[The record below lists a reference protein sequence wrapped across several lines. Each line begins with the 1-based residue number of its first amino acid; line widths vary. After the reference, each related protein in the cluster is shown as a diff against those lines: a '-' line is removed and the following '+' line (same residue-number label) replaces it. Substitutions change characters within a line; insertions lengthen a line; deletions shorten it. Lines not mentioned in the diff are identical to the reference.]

1 MAESCHEMNLN
12 ESIDDG
18 GNMTMSVKWEKKEGN
33 VGTLSFEIDQE
44 QIKSGLDRAFQK
56 VRKTLNVPGFRKG
69 KVSRQIFNQRFGE
82 EALYQDAL
90 DILLPEVYAQAIE
103 EAGID
108 PVDTPQV
115 NIESM
120 EKGENWKLTAE
131 VTVKPEVKLGD
142 YKGLEV
148 EKRDAELTDE
158 EVAEELKTM
167 TERQADLVVKEEE
180 AAENGDTV
188 VIDFEGFHKDEPF
201 EGGQADNYSLE
212 LGSGQFIPG
221 FEEQLI
227 GAKANDELELNVTFP
242 EEYHAENLAGEPVL
256 FKVKVH
262 EVKTK
267 EVPELDDELAKDI
280 DSEVSTVDELKE
292 KVTKRLKEAKEDAA
306 VQGKQDEVIAKAV
319 ENAEVDIPHAM
330 IHHEAHHLLDHF
342 KQDLQSQ
349 GLTPEL
355 YYQFT
360 GQTEES
366 MHDQMEKDAEKRVKM
381 NLVLEAIAEAEN
393 IEPTEE
399 AVDEEVATLA
409 EKYGM
414 EKDAVRAA
422 LGDLSELKSDLK
434 IRKAID
440 VLVDSAVEK

>member
-1 MAESCHEMNLN
+1 
-12 ESIDDG
+12 
-18 GNMTMSVKWEKKEGN
+18 MSVKWEKQEGN
-33 VGTLSFEIDQE
+33 VGKLTFEIEQE
-44 QIKSGLDRAFQK
+44 KVKEGLDRAFVK

-69 KVSRQIFNQRFGE
+69 KVPRQIFNQRFGE

-90 DILLPEVYAQAIE
+90 DILLPEVYSAAID

-120 EKGENWKLTAE
+120 EKGETWVLTAE

-148 EKRDAELTDE
+148 EKRETELTTEELEAELKQ
-158 EVAEELKTM
+158 LQ
-167 TERQADLVVKEEE
+167 ERQAELVVKED
-180 AAENGDTV
+180 APAENGDTV
-188 VIDFEGFHKDEPF
+188 ILDFEGFKDGVAF
-201 EGGQADNYSLE
+201 EGGQAENHSLE

-221 FEEQLI
+221 FEEKLV
-227 GAKANDELELNVTFP
+227 GLKAGDEADIELTFP
-242 EEYHAENLAGEPVL
+242 EEYHAEDLAGQPVV
-256 FKVKVH
+256 FKVKLH
-262 EVKTK
+262 EIKTK
-267 EVPELDDELAKDI
+267 EVPALDDELAKDI
-280 DSEVSTVDELKE
+280 DEEVETLNELKE
-292 KVTKRLKEAKEDAA
+292 KISKRLQEAKEESVAQA
-306 VQGKQDEVIAKAV
+306 KQEEVIAKAV

-330 IHHEAHHLLDHF
+330 VHHEADHLMNHF
-342 KQDLQSQ
+342 AQDLQAQ

-360 GQTEES
+360 GQTEEA
-366 MHDQMEKDAEKRVKM
+366 MHAQMEKDAEKRVKM

-399 AVDEEVATLA
+399 AIDEEISTLA

-422 LGDLSELKSDLK
+422 LGDMSELKSDLK

-440 VLVDSAVEK
+440 VLLDSAVEK

>member
-1 MAESCHEMNLN
+1 
-12 ESIDDG
+12 
-18 GNMTMSVKWEKKEGN
+18 MSVKWEKQEGN
-33 VGTLSFEIDQE
+33 VGKLTFEIEQE
-44 QIKSGLDRAFQK
+44 KVKEGLDRAFVK

-69 KVSRQIFNQRFGE
+69 KVPRQIFNQRFGE
-82 EALYQDAL
+82 EALFQDAL
-90 DILLPEVYAQAIE
+90 DILLPEVYSAAID

-120 EKGENWKLTAE
+120 EKGETWVLTAE

-148 EKRDAELTDE
+148 EKRETELTTEELEAELKQ
-158 EVAEELKTM
+158 LQ
-167 TERQADLVVKEEE
+167 ERQAELVVKED
-180 AAENGDTV
+180 APAENGDTV
-188 VIDFEGFHKDEPF
+188 ILDFEGFKDGVAF
-201 EGGQADNYSLE
+201 EGGQAENHSLE

-221 FEEQLI
+221 FEEKLV
-227 GAKANDELELNVTFP
+227 GLKAGDEADIELTFP
-242 EEYHAENLAGEPVL
+242 EEYHAEDLAGQPVV
-256 FKVKVH
+256 FKVKLH
-262 EVKTK
+262 EIKTK
-267 EVPELDDELAKDI
+267 EVPALDDELAKDI
-280 DSEVSTVDELKE
+280 DEEVETLDELKE
-292 KVTKRLKEAKEDAA
+292 KISKRLQEAKEESVAQA
-306 VQGKQDEVIAKAV
+306 KQEEVIAKAV

-330 IHHEAHHLLDHF
+330 VHHEADHLMNHF
-342 KQDLQSQ
+342 AQDLQAQ

-360 GQTEES
+360 GQTEEA
-366 MHDQMEKDAEKRVKM
+366 MHAQMEKDAEKRVKM

-399 AVDEEVATLA
+399 AIDEEISTLA

-422 LGDLSELKSDLK
+422 LGDMSELKSDLK

-440 VLVDSAVEK
+440 VLIDSAVEK

>member
-1 MAESCHEMNLN
+1 
-12 ESIDDG
+12 
-18 GNMTMSVKWEKKEGN
+18 MSVKWEKQEGN
-33 VGTLSFEIDQE
+33 VGKLTFEIEQE
-44 QIKSGLDRAFQK
+44 KVKEGLDRAFVK

-69 KVSRQIFNQRFGE
+69 KVPRQIFNQRFGE

-90 DILLPEVYAQAIE
+90 DILLPEVYSQAID

-120 EKGENWKLTAE
+120 EKGETWVLTAD

-148 EKRDAELTDE
+148 EKRETELTTEELEAELKQ
-158 EVAEELKTM
+158 LQ
-167 TERQADLVVKEEE
+167 ERQAELVVKED
-180 AAENGDTV
+180 APAENGDTV
-188 VIDFEGFHKDEPF
+188 ILDFEGFKDGVAF
-201 EGGQADNYSLE
+201 EGGQAENHSLE

-221 FEEQLI
+221 FEEKLV
-227 GAKANDELELNVTFP
+227 GLKAGDEADIELTFP
-242 EEYHAENLAGEPVL
+242 EEYHAEDLAGQPIV
-256 FKVKVH
+256 FKVKLH
-262 EVKTK
+262 EIKTK
-267 EVPELDDELAKDI
+267 EVPALDDELAKDI
-280 DSEVSTVDELKE
+280 DEEVETLDELKE
-292 KVTKRLKEAKEDAA
+292 KISKRLQEAKEDSVAQA
-306 VQGKQDEVIAKAV
+306 KQEEVIAKAV

-330 IHHEAHHLLDHF
+330 VHHEADHLMNHF
-342 KQDLQSQ
+342 AQDLQAQ

-360 GQTEES
+360 GQTEEA
-366 MHDQMEKDAEKRVKM
+366 MHAQMEKDAEKRVKM

-399 AVDEEVATLA
+399 AIDEEISTLA

-422 LGDLSELKSDLK
+422 LGDMSELKSDLK

-440 VLVDSAVEK
+440 VLLDSAVEK

>member
-1 MAESCHEMNLN
+1 
-12 ESIDDG
+12 
-18 GNMTMSVKWEKKEGN
+18 MSVKWEKQEGN
-33 VGTLSFEIDQE
+33 VGKLTFEIEQE
-44 QIKSGLDRAFQK
+44 KVKEGLDRAFVK

-69 KVSRQIFNQRFGE
+69 KVPRQIFNQRFGE
-82 EALYQDAL
+82 EALFQDAL
-90 DILLPEVYAQAIE
+90 DILLPEVYSAAID

-120 EKGENWKLTAE
+120 EKGETWVLTAE

-148 EKRDAELTDE
+148 EKRETELTT
-158 EVAEELKTM
+158 EELEPELKQLQ
-167 TERQADLVVKEEE
+167 ERQAELVVKED
-180 AAENGDTV
+180 APAENGDTV
-188 VIDFEGFHKDEPF
+188 ILDFEGFKDGVAF
-201 EGGQADNYSLE
+201 EGGQAENHSLE

-221 FEEQLI
+221 FEEKLV
-227 GAKANDELELNVTFP
+227 GLKAGDEADIELTFP
-242 EEYHAENLAGEPVL
+242 EEYHAEDLAGQPVV
-256 FKVKVH
+256 FKVKLH
-262 EVKTK
+262 EIKTK
-267 EVPELDDELAKDI
+267 EVPALDDELAKDI
-280 DSEVSTVDELKE
+280 DEEVETLDELKE
-292 KVTKRLKEAKEDAA
+292 KISKRLQEAKEESVAQA
-306 VQGKQDEVIAKAV
+306 KQEEVIAKAV

-330 IHHEAHHLLDHF
+330 VHHEADHLMNHF
-342 KQDLQSQ
+342 AQDLQAQ

-360 GQTEES
+360 GQTEEA
-366 MHDQMEKDAEKRVKM
+366 MHAQMEKDAEKRVKM

-399 AVDEEVATLA
+399 AIDEEISTLA

-422 LGDLSELKSDLK
+422 LGDMSELKSDLK

-440 VLVDSAVEK
+440 VLLDSAVEK

>member
-1 MAESCHEMNLN
+1 
-12 ESIDDG
+12 
-18 GNMTMSVKWEKKEGN
+18 MSVKWEKQEGN
-33 VGTLSFEIDQE
+33 VGKLTFEIEQE
-44 QIKSGLDRAFQK
+44 KVKEGLDRAFVK

-69 KVSRQIFNQRFGE
+69 KVPRQIFNQRFGE

-90 DILLPEVYAQAIE
+90 DILLPEVYSQAID

-120 EKGENWKLTAE
+120 EKGETWVLTAE

-148 EKRDAELTDE
+148 EKRETELTTEELEAELKQ
-158 EVAEELKTM
+158 LQ
-167 TERQADLVVKEEE
+167 ERQAELVVKED
-180 AAENGDTV
+180 APAENGDTV
-188 VIDFEGFHKDEPF
+188 ILDFEGFKDGVAF
-201 EGGQADNYSLE
+201 EGGQAENHSLE

-221 FEEQLI
+221 FEEKLV
-227 GAKANDELELNVTFP
+227 GLKAGDEADIELTFP
-242 EEYHAENLAGEPVL
+242 EEYHAEDLAGQPVV
-256 FKVKVH
+256 FKVKLH
-262 EVKTK
+262 EIKTK
-267 EVPELDDELAKDI
+267 EVPAFDDELAKDI
-280 DSEVSTVDELKE
+280 DEEVETLDELKE
-292 KVTKRLKEAKEDAA
+292 KISKRLQEAKEDSVAQA
-306 VQGKQDEVIAKAV
+306 KQEEVIAKAV

-330 IHHEAHHLLDHF
+330 VHHEADHLMNHF
-342 KQDLQSQ
+342 AQDLQAQ

-360 GQTEES
+360 GQTEEA
-366 MHDQMEKDAEKRVKM
+366 MHAQMEKDAEKRVKM

-399 AVDEEVATLA
+399 AIDEEISTLA

-422 LGDLSELKSDLK
+422 LGDMSELKSDLK

-440 VLVDSAVEK
+440 VLLDSAVEK

>member
-1 MAESCHEMNLN
+1 
-12 ESIDDG
+12 
-18 GNMTMSVKWEKKEGN
+18 MSVKWEKQEGN
-33 VGTLSFEIDQE
+33 VGKLTFEIEQE
-44 QIKSGLDRAFQK
+44 KVKEGLDRAFVK

-69 KVSRQIFNQRFGE
+69 KVPRQIFNQRFGE
-82 EALYQDAL
+82 EALFQDAL
-90 DILLPEVYAQAIE
+90 DILLPEVYSAAID

-120 EKGENWKLTAE
+120 EKGEIWVLTAE

-148 EKRDAELTDE
+148 EKRETELTTEELEAELKQ
-158 EVAEELKTM
+158 LQ
-167 TERQADLVVKEEE
+167 ERQAELVVKED
-180 AAENGDTV
+180 APAENGDTV
-188 VIDFEGFHKDEPF
+188 ILDFEGFKDGVAF
-201 EGGQADNYSLE
+201 EGGQAENHSLE

-221 FEEQLI
+221 FEEKLV
-227 GAKANDELELNVTFP
+227 GLKAGDEADIELTFP
-242 EEYHAENLAGEPVL
+242 EEYHAEDLAGQPVV
-256 FKVKVH
+256 FKVKLH
-262 EVKTK
+262 EIKTK
-267 EVPELDDELAKDI
+267 EVPALDDELAKDI
-280 DSEVSTVDELKE
+280 DEEVETLDELKE
-292 KVTKRLKEAKEDAA
+292 KISKRLQEAKEESVAQA
-306 VQGKQDEVIAKAV
+306 KQEEVIAKAV

-330 IHHEAHHLLDHF
+330 VHHEADHLMNHF
-342 KQDLQSQ
+342 AQDLQAQ

-360 GQTEES
+360 GQTEEA
-366 MHDQMEKDAEKRVKM
+366 MHAQMEKDAEKRVKM

-399 AVDEEVATLA
+399 AIDEEISTLA

-422 LGDLSELKSDLK
+422 LGDMSELKSDLK

-440 VLVDSAVEK
+440 VLLDSAVEK

>member
-1 MAESCHEMNLN
+1 
-12 ESIDDG
+12 
-18 GNMTMSVKWEKKEGN
+18 MSVKWEKQECN
-33 VGTLSFEIDQE
+33 VGKLTFEIEQE
-44 QIKSGLDRAFQK
+44 KVKEGLDRAFVK

-69 KVSRQIFNQRFGE
+69 KVPRQIFNQRFGE

-90 DILLPEVYAQAIE
+90 DILLPEVYSAAID

-120 EKGENWKLTAE
+120 EKGETWVLTAE

-148 EKRDAELTDE
+148 EKRETELTTEELEAELKQ
-158 EVAEELKTM
+158 LQ
-167 TERQADLVVKEEE
+167 ERQAELVVKED
-180 AAENGDTV
+180 APAENGDTV
-188 VIDFEGFHKDEPF
+188 ILDFEGFKDGVAF
-201 EGGQADNYSLE
+201 EGGQAENHSLE

-221 FEEQLI
+221 FEEKLV
-227 GAKANDELELNVTFP
+227 GLKAGDEADIELTFP
-242 EEYHAENLAGEPVL
+242 EEYHAEDLAGQPVV
-256 FKVKVH
+256 FKVKLH
-262 EVKTK
+262 EIKTK
-267 EVPELDDELAKDI
+267 EVPALDDELAKDI
-280 DSEVSTVDELKE
+280 DEEVETLDELKE
-292 KVTKRLKEAKEDAA
+292 KISKRLQEAKEESVAQA
-306 VQGKQDEVIAKAV
+306 KQEEVIAKAV

-330 IHHEAHHLLDHF
+330 VHHEADHLMNHF
-342 KQDLQSQ
+342 AQDLQAQ

-360 GQTEES
+360 GQTEEA
-366 MHDQMEKDAEKRVKM
+366 MHAQMEKDAEKRVKM

-399 AVDEEVATLA
+399 AIDEEISTLA

-422 LGDLSELKSDLK
+422 LGDMSELKSDLK

-440 VLVDSAVEK
+440 VLLDSAVEK

>member
-1 MAESCHEMNLN
+1 
-12 ESIDDG
+12 
-18 GNMTMSVKWEKKEGN
+18 MSVKWEKQEGN
-33 VGTLSFEIDQE
+33 VGKLTFEIEQE
-44 QIKSGLDRAFQK
+44 KVKEGLDRAFAK

-69 KVSRQIFNQRFGE
+69 KVPRQIFNQRFGE

-90 DILLPEVYAQAIE
+90 DILLPEVYSAAID

-120 EKGENWKLTAE
+120 EKGETWVLTAE

-148 EKRDAELTDE
+148 EKRETELTTEELEAELKQ
-158 EVAEELKTM
+158 LQ
-167 TERQADLVVKEEE
+167 ERQAELVVKED
-180 AAENGDTV
+180 APAENGDTV
-188 VIDFEGFHKDEPF
+188 ILDFEGFKDGVAF
-201 EGGQADNYSLE
+201 EGGQAENHSLE

-221 FEEQLI
+221 FEEKLV
-227 GAKANDELELNVTFP
+227 GLKAGDEADIELTFP
-242 EEYHAENLAGEPVL
+242 EEYHAEDLAGQPVV
-256 FKVKVH
+256 FKVKLH
-262 EVKTK
+262 EIKTK
-267 EVPELDDELAKDI
+267 EVPALDDELAKDI
-280 DSEVSTVDELKE
+280 DEEVETLDELKE
-292 KVTKRLKEAKEDAA
+292 KISKRLQEAKEESVAQA
-306 VQGKQDEVIAKAV
+306 KQEEVIAKAV

-330 IHHEAHHLLDHF
+330 VHHEADHLMNHF
-342 KQDLQSQ
+342 AQDLQAQ

-360 GQTEES
+360 GQTEEA
-366 MHDQMEKDAEKRVKM
+366 MHAQMEKDAEKRVKM

-399 AVDEEVATLA
+399 AIDEEISTLA

-422 LGDLSELKSDLK
+422 LGDMSELKSDLK

-440 VLVDSAVEK
+440 VLLDSAVEK

>member
-1 MAESCHEMNLN
+1 
-12 ESIDDG
+12 
-18 GNMTMSVKWEKKEGN
+18 MSVKWEKQEGN
-33 VGTLSFEIDQE
+33 VGKLTFDIEQE
-44 QIKSGLDRAFQK
+44 KVKEGLDRAFVK

-69 KVSRQIFNQRFGE
+69 KVPRQIFNQRFGE

-90 DILLPEVYAQAIE
+90 DILLPEVYSQAID

-108 PVDTPQV
+108 PVDTSQV

-120 EKGENWKLTAE
+120 EKGETWVLTAE

-148 EKRDAELTDE
+148 EKRETELTTEELEAELKQ
-158 EVAEELKTM
+158 LQ
-167 TERQADLVVKEEE
+167 ERQAELVVKED
-180 AAENGDTV
+180 APAENGDTV
-188 VIDFEGFHKDEPF
+188 ILDFEGFKDGVAF
-201 EGGQADNYSLE
+201 EGGQAENHSLE

-221 FEEQLI
+221 FEEKLV
-227 GAKANDELELNVTFP
+227 GLKAGDEADIELTFP
-242 EEYHAENLAGEPVL
+242 EEYHAEDLAGQPVV
-256 FKVKVH
+256 FKVKLH
-262 EVKTK
+262 EIKTK
-267 EVPELDDELAKDI
+267 EVPALDDELAKDI
-280 DSEVSTVDELKE
+280 DEEVETLDELKE
-292 KVTKRLKEAKEDAA
+292 KISKRLQEAKEESVAQA
-306 VQGKQDEVIAKAV
+306 KQEEVIAKAV

-330 IHHEAHHLLDHF
+330 VHHEADHLMNHF
-342 KQDLQSQ
+342 AQDLQAQ

-360 GQTEES
+360 GQTEEA
-366 MHDQMEKDAEKRVKM
+366 MHAQMETDAEKRVKM

-399 AVDEEVATLA
+399 AIDEEISTLA

-422 LGDLSELKSDLK
+422 LGDMSELKSDLK

-440 VLVDSAVEK
+440 VLLDSAVEK

>member
-1 MAESCHEMNLN
+1 
-12 ESIDDG
+12 
-18 GNMTMSVKWEKKEGN
+18 
-33 VGTLSFEIDQE
+33 
-44 QIKSGLDRAFQK
+44 
-56 VRKTLNVPGFRKG
+56 FRKG
-69 KVSRQIFNQRFGE
+69 KVPRQIFNQRFGE
-82 EALYQDAL
+82 EALFQDAL
-90 DILLPEVYAQAIE
+90 DILLPEVYSAAID

-120 EKGENWKLTAE
+120 EKGETWVLTAE

-148 EKRDAELTDE
+148 EKRETELTTEELEAELKQ
-158 EVAEELKTM
+158 LQ
-167 TERQADLVVKEEE
+167 ERQAELVVKED
-180 AAENGDTV
+180 APAENGDTV
-188 VIDFEGFHKDEPF
+188 ILDFEGFKDGVAF
-201 EGGQADNYSLE
+201 EGGQAENHSLE

-221 FEEQLI
+221 FEEKLV
-227 GAKANDELELNVTFP
+227 GLKAGDEADIELTFP
-242 EEYHAENLAGEPVL
+242 EEYHAEDLAGQPVV
-256 FKVKVH
+256 FKVKLH
-262 EVKTK
+262 EIKTK
-267 EVPELDDELAKDI
+267 EVPALDDELAKDI
-280 DSEVSTVDELKE
+280 DEEVETLDELKE
-292 KVTKRLKEAKEDAA
+292 KISKRLQEAKEESVAQA
-306 VQGKQDEVIAKAV
+306 KQEEVIAKAV

-330 IHHEAHHLLDHF
+330 VHHEADHLMNHF
-342 KQDLQSQ
+342 AQDLQAQ

-360 GQTEES
+360 GQTEEA
-366 MHDQMEKDAEKRVKM
+366 MHAQMEKDAEKRVKM

-399 AVDEEVATLA
+399 AIDEEISTLA

-422 LGDLSELKSDLK
+422 LGDMSELKSDLK

-440 VLVDSAVEK
+440 VLLDSAVEK

>member
-1 MAESCHEMNLN
+1 
-12 ESIDDG
+12 
-18 GNMTMSVKWEKKEGN
+18 MSVKWEKQEGN
-33 VGTLSFEIDQE
+33 VGKLTFEIEQE
-44 QIKSGLDRAFQK
+44 KVKEGLDRAFVK

-69 KVSRQIFNQRFGE
+69 KVPRQIFNQRFGE

-90 DILLPEVYAQAIE
+90 DILLPEVYSQAID

-120 EKGENWKLTAE
+120 EKGETWVLTAD

-148 EKRDAELTDE
+148 EKRETELTTEELEAELKQ
-158 EVAEELKTM
+158 LQ
-167 TERQADLVVKEEE
+167 ERQAELVVKED
-180 AAENGDTV
+180 APAENGDTV
-188 VIDFEGFHKDEPF
+188 ILDFEGFKDGVAF
-201 EGGQADNYSLE
+201 EGGQAENHSLE

-221 FEEQLI
+221 FEEKLV
-227 GAKANDELELNVTFP
+227 GLKAGDEADIELTFP
-242 EEYHAENLAGEPVL
+242 EEYHAEDLAGQPVV
-256 FKVKVH
+256 FKVKLH
-262 EVKTK
+262 EIKTK
-267 EVPELDDELAKDI
+267 EVPALDDELAKDI
-280 DSEVSTVDELKE
+280 DEEVETLDELKE
-292 KVTKRLKEAKEDAA
+292 KISKRLQEAKEDSVAQA
-306 VQGKQDEVIAKAV
+306 KQEEVIAKAV

-330 IHHEAHHLLDHF
+330 VHHEADHLMNHF
-342 KQDLQSQ
+342 AQDLQAQ

-355 YYQFT
+355 HYQFT
-360 GQTEES
+360 GQTEEA
-366 MHDQMEKDAEKRVKM
+366 MHAQMEKDAEKRVKM

-399 AVDEEVATLA
+399 AIDEEISTLA

-422 LGDLSELKSDLK
+422 LGDMSELKSDLK

-440 VLVDSAVEK
+440 VLLDSAVEK

>member
-1 MAESCHEMNLN
+1 
-12 ESIDDG
+12 
-18 GNMTMSVKWEKKEGN
+18 MSVKWEKQEGN
-33 VGTLSFEIDQE
+33 VGKLTFEIEQE
-44 QIKSGLDRAFQK
+44 KVKEGLDRAFVK

-69 KVSRQIFNQRFGE
+69 KVPRQIFNQRFGE

-90 DILLPEVYAQAIE
+90 DILLPEVYSAAID

-120 EKGENWKLTAE
+120 EKGETWVLTAE

-148 EKRDAELTDE
+148 EKRETELTTEELEAELKQ
-158 EVAEELKTM
+158 LQ
-167 TERQADLVVKEEE
+167 ERQAELVVKED
-180 AAENGDTV
+180 APAENGDTV
-188 VIDFEGFHKDEPF
+188 ILDFEGFKDGVAF
-201 EGGQADNYSLE
+201 EGGQAENHSLE

-221 FEEQLI
+221 FEEKLV
-227 GAKANDELELNVTFP
+227 GLKAGDEADIELTFP
-242 EEYHAENLAGEPVL
+242 EEYHAEDLAGQPVV
-256 FKVKVH
+256 FKVKLH
-262 EVKTK
+262 EIKTK
-267 EVPELDDELAKDI
+267 EVPTLDDELAKDI
-280 DSEVSTVDELKE
+280 DEEVETLDELKE
-292 KVTKRLKEAKEDAA
+292 KISKRLQEAKEESVAQA
-306 VQGKQDEVIAKAV
+306 KQEEVIAKAV

-330 IHHEAHHLLDHF
+330 VHHEADHLMNHF
-342 KQDLQSQ
+342 AQDLQAQ

-360 GQTEES
+360 GQTEEA
-366 MHDQMEKDAEKRVKM
+366 MHAQMEKDAEKRVKM

-399 AVDEEVATLA
+399 AIDEEISTLA

-422 LGDLSELKSDLK
+422 LGDMSELKSDLK

-440 VLVDSAVEK
+440 VLLDSAVEK

>member
-1 MAESCHEMNLN
+1 
-12 ESIDDG
+12 
-18 GNMTMSVKWEKKEGN
+18 MSVKWEKQEGN
-33 VGTLSFEIDQE
+33 VGKLTFEIEQE
-44 QIKSGLDRAFQK
+44 KVKEGLDRAFVK

-69 KVSRQIFNQRFGE
+69 KVPRQIFNQRFGE
-82 EALYQDAL
+82 EALFQDAL
-90 DILLPEVYAQAIE
+90 DILLPEVYSAAID

-120 EKGENWKLTAE
+120 EKGETWVLTAE

-148 EKRDAELTDE
+148 EKRETELTTEELEAELKQLQE
-158 EVAEELKTM
+158 RRAE
-167 TERQADLVVKEEE
+167 LVVKED
-180 AAENGDTV
+180 APAENGDTV
-188 VIDFEGFHKDEPF
+188 ILDFEGFKDGVAF
-201 EGGQADNYSLE
+201 EGGQAENHSLE

-221 FEEQLI
+221 FEEKLV
-227 GAKANDELELNVTFP
+227 GLKAGDEADIELTFP
-242 EEYHAENLAGEPVL
+242 EEYHAEDLAGQPVV
-256 FKVKVH
+256 FKVKLH
-262 EVKTK
+262 EIKTK
-267 EVPELDDELAKDI
+267 EVPALDDELAKDI
-280 DSEVSTVDELKE
+280 DEEVETLDELKE
-292 KVTKRLKEAKEDAA
+292 KISKRLQEAKEESVAQA
-306 VQGKQDEVIAKAV
+306 KQEEVIAKAV

-330 IHHEAHHLLDHF
+330 VHHEADHLMNHF
-342 KQDLQSQ
+342 AQDLQAQ

-360 GQTEES
+360 GQTEEA
-366 MHDQMEKDAEKRVKM
+366 MHAQMEKDAEKRVKM

-399 AVDEEVATLA
+399 AIDEEISTLA

-422 LGDLSELKSDLK
+422 LGDMSELKSDLK

-440 VLVDSAVEK
+440 VLLDSAVEK

>member
-1 MAESCHEMNLN
+1 
-12 ESIDDG
+12 
-18 GNMTMSVKWEKKEGN
+18 MSVKWEKQEGN
-33 VGTLSFEIDQE
+33 VGKLTFEIEQE
-44 QIKSGLDRAFQK
+44 KVKEGLDRAFVK

-69 KVSRQIFNQRFGE
+69 KVPRQIFNQRFGE
-82 EALYQDAL
+82 EALFQDAL
-90 DILLPEVYAQAIE
+90 DILLPEVYSAAID

-120 EKGENWKLTAE
+120 EKGETWVLTAE

-148 EKRDAELTDE
+148 EKRETELTTEELEAELKQ
-158 EVAEELKTM
+158 LQ
-167 TERQADLVVKEEE
+167 ERQAELVVKED
-180 AAENGDTV
+180 APAENGDTV
-188 VIDFEGFHKDEPF
+188 ILDFEGFKDGIAF
-201 EGGQADNYSLE
+201 EGGQAENHSLE

-221 FEEQLI
+221 FEEKLV
-227 GAKANDELELNVTFP
+227 GLKAGDEADIELTFP
-242 EEYHAENLAGEPVL
+242 EEYHAEDLAGQPVV
-256 FKVKVH
+256 FKVKLH
-262 EVKTK
+262 EIKTK
-267 EVPELDDELAKDI
+267 EVPALDDELAKDI
-280 DSEVSTVDELKE
+280 DEEVETLDELKE
-292 KVTKRLKEAKEDAA
+292 KISKRLQEAKEESVAQA
-306 VQGKQDEVIAKAV
+306 KQEEVIAKAV

-330 IHHEAHHLLDHF
+330 VHHEADHLMNHF
-342 KQDLQSQ
+342 AQDLQAQ

-360 GQTEES
+360 GQTEEA
-366 MHDQMEKDAEKRVKM
+366 MHAQMEKDAEKRVKM

-399 AVDEEVATLA
+399 AIDEEISTLA

-422 LGDLSELKSDLK
+422 LGDMSELKSDLK

>member
-1 MAESCHEMNLN
+1 
-12 ESIDDG
+12 
-18 GNMTMSVKWEKKEGN
+18 MSVKWEKQEGN
-33 VGTLSFEIDQE
+33 VGKLTFEIEQE
-44 QIKSGLDRAFQK
+44 KVKEGLDRAFVK

-69 KVSRQIFNQRFGE
+69 KVPRQIFNQRFGE
-82 EALYQDAL
+82 EALFQDAL
-90 DILLPEVYAQAIE
+90 DILLPEVYSAAID

-120 EKGENWKLTAE
+120 EKGETWVLTAE

-148 EKRDAELTDE
+148 EKRETELTTEELEAELKQ
-158 EVAEELKTM
+158 LQ
-167 TERQADLVVKEEE
+167 ERQAELVVKED
-180 AAENGDTV
+180 APAENGDTV
-188 VIDFEGFHKDEPF
+188 ILDFEGFKDGVAF
-201 EGGQADNYSLE
+201 EGGQAENHSLE

-221 FEEQLI
+221 FEEKLV
-227 GAKANDELELNVTFP
+227 GLKAGDEADIELTFP
-242 EEYHAENLAGEPVL
+242 EEYHAEDLAGQPVV
-256 FKVKVH
+256 FKVKLH
-262 EVKTK
+262 EIKTK
-267 EVPELDDELAKDI
+267 EVPALDDELAKDI
-280 DSEVSTVDELKE
+280 DEEVETLDELKE
-292 KVTKRLKEAKEDAA
+292 KISKRLQEAKEESVAQA
-306 VQGKQDEVIAKAV
+306 KQEEVIAKAV

-330 IHHEAHHLLDHF
+330 VHHEAGHLMNHF
-342 KQDLQSQ
+342 AQDLQAQ

-360 GQTEES
+360 GQTEEA
-366 MHDQMEKDAEKRVKM
+366 MHAQMEKDAEKRVKM

-399 AVDEEVATLA
+399 AIDEEISTLA

-422 LGDLSELKSDLK
+422 LGDMSELKSDLK

-440 VLVDSAVEK
+440 VLLDSAVEK

>member
-1 MAESCHEMNLN
+1 
-12 ESIDDG
+12 
-18 GNMTMSVKWEKKEGN
+18 MSVKWEKQEGN
-33 VGTLSFEIDQE
+33 VGKLTFDIEQE
-44 QIKSGLDRAFQK
+44 KVKEGLDRAFVK

-69 KVSRQIFNQRFGE
+69 KVPRQIFNQRFGE

-90 DILLPEVYAQAIE
+90 DILLPEVYSQAID

-120 EKGENWKLTAE
+120 EKGETWVLTAE

-148 EKRDAELTDE
+148 EKRETELTTEELEAELKQ
-158 EVAEELKTM
+158 LQ
-167 TERQADLVVKEEE
+167 ERQAELVVKED
-180 AAENGDTV
+180 APAENGDTV
-188 VIDFEGFHKDEPF
+188 ILDFEGFKDGVAF
-201 EGGQADNYSLE
+201 EGGQAENHSLE

-221 FEEQLI
+221 FEEKLV
-227 GAKANDELELNVTFP
+227 GLKAGDEADIELTFP
-242 EEYHAENLAGEPVL
+242 EEYHAEDLAGQPVV
-256 FKVKVH
+256 FKVKLH
-262 EVKTK
+262 EIKTK
-267 EVPELDDELAKDI
+267 EVPALDDELAKDI
-280 DSEVSTVDELKE
+280 DEEVETLDELKE
-292 KVTKRLKEAKEDAA
+292 KISKRLQEAKEESVAQA
-306 VQGKQDEVIAKAV
+306 KQEEVIAKAV

-330 IHHEAHHLLDHF
+330 VHHEADHLMNHF
-342 KQDLQSQ
+342 AQDLQAQ

-360 GQTEES
+360 GQTEEA
-366 MHDQMEKDAEKRVKM
+366 MHAQMETDAEKRVKM
-381 NLVLEAIAEAEN
+381 NLVLEAIAESEN

-399 AVDEEVATLA
+399 AIDEEISTLA

-422 LGDLSELKSDLK
+422 LGDMSELKSDLK

-440 VLVDSAVEK
+440 VLLDSAVEK

>member
-1 MAESCHEMNLN
+1 
-12 ESIDDG
+12 
-18 GNMTMSVKWEKKEGN
+18 MSVKWEKQEGN
-33 VGTLSFEIDQE
+33 VGKLTFEIEQE
-44 QIKSGLDRAFQK
+44 KVKEGLDRAFVK

-69 KVSRQIFNQRFGE
+69 KVPRQIFNQRFGE

-90 DILLPEVYAQAIE
+90 DILLPEVYSAAID
-103 EAGID
+103 EAEID

-120 EKGENWKLTAE
+120 EKGETWVLTAE

-148 EKRDAELTDE
+148 EKRETELTTEELEAELKQ
-158 EVAEELKTM
+158 LQ
-167 TERQADLVVKEEE
+167 ERQAELVVKED
-180 AAENGDTV
+180 APAENGDTV
-188 VIDFEGFHKDEPF
+188 ILDFEGFKDGVAF
-201 EGGQADNYSLE
+201 EGGQAENHSLE

-221 FEEQLI
+221 FEEKLV
-227 GAKANDELELNVTFP
+227 GLKAGDEADIELTFP
-242 EEYHAENLAGEPVL
+242 EEYHAEDLAGQPVV
-256 FKVKVH
+256 FKVKLH
-262 EVKTK
+262 EIKTK
-267 EVPELDDELAKDI
+267 EVPALDDELAKDI
-280 DSEVSTVDELKE
+280 DEEVETLDELKE
-292 KVTKRLKEAKEDAA
+292 KISKRLQEAKEESVAQA
-306 VQGKQDEVIAKAV
+306 KQEEVIAKAV

-330 IHHEAHHLLDHF
+330 VHHEADHLMNHF
-342 KQDLQSQ
+342 AQDLQAQ

-360 GQTEES
+360 GQTEEA
-366 MHDQMEKDAEKRVKM
+366 MHAQMEKDAEKRVKM

-399 AVDEEVATLA
+399 AIDEEISTLA

-422 LGDLSELKSDLK
+422 LGDMSELKSDLK

-440 VLVDSAVEK
+440 VLLDSAVEK

>member
-1 MAESCHEMNLN
+1 
-12 ESIDDG
+12 
-18 GNMTMSVKWEKKEGN
+18 MSVKWEKQEGN
-33 VGTLSFEIDQE
+33 VGKLTFEIEQE
-44 QIKSGLDRAFQK
+44 KVKEGLDRAFVK

-69 KVSRQIFNQRFGE
+69 KVPRQIFNQRFGE
-82 EALYQDAL
+82 EALFQDAL
-90 DILLPEVYAQAIE
+90 DILLPEVYSAAID

-120 EKGENWKLTAE
+120 EKGETWVLTAE

-148 EKRDAELTDE
+148 EKRETELTTEELEAELKQ
-158 EVAEELKTM
+158 LQ
-167 TERQADLVVKEEE
+167 ERQAELVVKED
-180 AAENGDTV
+180 APAENGDTV
-188 VIDFEGFHKDEPF
+188 ILDFEGFKDGVAF
-201 EGGQADNYSLE
+201 EGGQAENHSLE

-221 FEEQLI
+221 FEEKLV
-227 GAKANDELELNVTFP
+227 GLKAGDEADIELTFP
-242 EEYHAENLAGEPVL
+242 EEYHAEDLAGQPVV
-256 FKVKVH
+256 FKVKLH
-262 EVKTK
+262 EIKTK
-267 EVPELDDELAKDI
+267 EVPALDDELAKDI
-280 DSEVSTVDELKE
+280 DEEVETLDELKE
-292 KVTKRLKEAKEDAA
+292 KISKRLQEAKEESVAQA
-306 VQGKQDEVIAKAV
+306 KQEEVIAKAV

-330 IHHEAHHLLDHF
+330 VHHEADHLMNHF
-342 KQDLQSQ
+342 AQDLQAQ

-360 GQTEES
+360 GQTEEA
-366 MHDQMEKDAEKRVKM
+366 MHSQMEKDAEKRVKM

-399 AVDEEVATLA
+399 AIDEEISTLA

-422 LGDLSELKSDLK
+422 LGDMSELKSDLK

-440 VLVDSAVEK
+440 VLLDSAVEK

>member
-1 MAESCHEMNLN
+1 
-12 ESIDDG
+12 
-18 GNMTMSVKWEKKEGN
+18 MSVKWEKQEGN
-33 VGTLSFEIDQE
+33 VGKLTFEIEQE
-44 QIKSGLDRAFQK
+44 KVKEGLDRAFVK

-69 KVSRQIFNQRFGE
+69 KVPRQIFNQRFGE
-82 EALYQDAL
+82 EALFQDAL
-90 DILLPEVYAQAIE
+90 DILLPEVYSAAID

-120 EKGENWKLTAE
+120 EKGETWVLTAE

-148 EKRDAELTDE
+148 EKRETELTTEELEAELKQ
-158 EVAEELKTM
+158 LQ
-167 TERQADLVVKEEE
+167 ERQAELVVKED
-180 AAENGDTV
+180 APAENGDTV
-188 VIDFEGFHKDEPF
+188 ILDFEGFKDGVAF
-201 EGGQADNYSLE
+201 EGGQAENHSLE

-221 FEEQLI
+221 FEEKLV
-227 GAKANDELELNVTFP
+227 GLKAGDEADIELTFP
-242 EEYHAENLAGEPVL
+242 EEYHAEDLAGQPVV
-256 FKVKVH
+256 FKVKLH
-262 EVKTK
+262 EIKTK
-267 EVPELDDELAKDI
+267 EVPALDDELAKDI
-280 DSEVSTVDELKE
+280 DEEVETLDELKE
-292 KVTKRLKEAKEDAA
+292 KISKRLQEAKEESVAQA
-306 VQGKQDEVIAKAV
+306 KQEEVIAKAV

-330 IHHEAHHLLDHF
+330 VHHEADHLMNHF
-342 KQDLQSQ
+342 AQDLQAQ

-360 GQTEES
+360 GQTEEA
-366 MHDQMEKDAEKRVKM
+366 MHAQMEKDAEKRVKM

-399 AVDEEVATLA
+399 AIDEEISTLA

-422 LGDLSELKSDLK
+422 LGDMSELKSDLK
-434 IRKAID
+434 
-440 VLVDSAVEK
+440 

>member
-1 MAESCHEMNLN
+1 
-12 ESIDDG
+12 
-18 GNMTMSVKWEKKEGN
+18 MSVKWEKQEGN
-33 VGTLSFEIDQE
+33 VGKLTFEIEQE
-44 QIKSGLDRAFQK
+44 KVKEGLDRAFVK

-69 KVSRQIFNQRFGE
+69 KVPRQIFNQRFGE

-90 DILLPEVYAQAIE
+90 DILLPEVYSQAID

-120 EKGENWKLTAE
+120 EKGETWVLTAD

-148 EKRDAELTDE
+148 EKRETELTTEELEAELKQ
-158 EVAEELKTM
+158 LQ
-167 TERQADLVVKEEE
+167 ERQAELVVKED
-180 AAENGDTV
+180 APAENGDTV
-188 VIDFEGFHKDEPF
+188 ILDFEGFKDGVAF
-201 EGGQADNYSLE
+201 EGGQAENHSLE

-221 FEEQLI
+221 FEEKLVGI
-227 GAKANDELELNVTFP
+227 KAGDEADIELTFP
-242 EEYHAENLAGEPVL
+242 EEYHAEDLAGQPVV
-256 FKVKVH
+256 FKVKLH
-262 EVKTK
+262 EIKTK
-267 EVPELDDELAKDI
+267 EVPALDDELAKDI
-280 DSEVSTVDELKE
+280 DEEVETLDELKE
-292 KVTKRLKEAKEDAA
+292 KISKRLQEAKEDSVAQA
-306 VQGKQDEVIAKAV
+306 KQEEVIAKAV

-330 IHHEAHHLLDHF
+330 VHHEADHLMNHF
-342 KQDLQSQ
+342 AQDLQAQ

-360 GQTEES
+360 GQTEEA
-366 MHDQMEKDAEKRVKM
+366 MHAQMEKDAEKRVKM

-399 AVDEEVATLA
+399 AIDEEISTLA

-422 LGDLSELKSDLK
+422 LGDMSELKSDLK

-440 VLVDSAVEK
+440 VLLDSAVEK

>member
-1 MAESCHEMNLN
+1 
-12 ESIDDG
+12 
-18 GNMTMSVKWEKKEGN
+18 MSVKWEKQEGN
-33 VGTLSFEIDQE
+33 VGKLTFEIEQE
-44 QIKSGLDRAFQK
+44 KVKEGLDRAFVK

-69 KVSRQIFNQRFGE
+69 KVPRQIFNQRFGE
-82 EALYQDAL
+82 EALFQDAL
-90 DILLPEVYAQAIE
+90 DILLPEVYSAAID

-120 EKGENWKLTAE
+120 EKGETWVLTAE

-148 EKRDAELTDE
+148 EKRETELTTEELEAELKQ
-158 EVAEELKTM
+158 LQ
-167 TERQADLVVKEEE
+167 ERQAELVVKED
-180 AAENGDTV
+180 APAENGDTV
-188 VIDFEGFHKDEPF
+188 IFDFEGFKDGVAF
-201 EGGQADNYSLE
+201 EGGQAENHSLE

-221 FEEQLI
+221 FEEKLV
-227 GAKANDELELNVTFP
+227 GLKAGDEADIELTFP
-242 EEYHAENLAGEPVL
+242 EEYHAEDLAGQPVV
-256 FKVKVH
+256 FKVKLH
-262 EVKTK
+262 EIKTK
-267 EVPELDDELAKDI
+267 EVPALDDELAKDI
-280 DSEVSTVDELKE
+280 DEEVETLDELKE
-292 KVTKRLKEAKEDAA
+292 KISKRLQEAKEESVAQA
-306 VQGKQDEVIAKAV
+306 KQEEVIAKAV

-330 IHHEAHHLLDHF
+330 VHHEADHLMNHF
-342 KQDLQSQ
+342 AQDLQAQ

-360 GQTEES
+360 GQTEEA
-366 MHDQMEKDAEKRVKM
+366 MHAQMEKDAEKRVKM

-399 AVDEEVATLA
+399 AIDEEISTLA

-422 LGDLSELKSDLK
+422 LGDMSELKSDLK

-440 VLVDSAVEK
+440 VLLDSAVEK

>member
-1 MAESCHEMNLN
+1 
-12 ESIDDG
+12 
-18 GNMTMSVKWEKKEGN
+18 MSVKWEKQEGN
-33 VGTLSFEIDQE
+33 VGKLTFEIEQE
-44 QIKSGLDRAFQK
+44 KVKEGLDRAFVK

-69 KVSRQIFNQRFGE
+69 KVPRQIFNQRFGE

-90 DILLPEVYAQAIE
+90 DILLPEVYSAAID

-120 EKGENWKLTAE
+120 EKGETWVLTAE

-148 EKRDAELTDE
+148 EKRETELTTEELEAELKQ
-158 EVAEELKTM
+158 LQ
-167 TERQADLVVKEEE
+167 ERQAELVVKED
-180 AAENGDTV
+180 APAENGDTV
-188 VIDFEGFHKDEPF
+188 ILDFEGFKDGVAF
-201 EGGQADNYSLE
+201 EGGQAENHSLE

-221 FEEQLI
+221 FEEKLV
-227 GAKANDELELNVTFP
+227 GLKAGDEADIELTFP
-242 EEYHAENLAGEPVL
+242 EEYHAEDLAGQPVV
-256 FKVKVH
+256 FKVKLH
-262 EVKTK
+262 EIKTK
-267 EVPELDDELAKDI
+267 EVPALDDELAKDI
-280 DSEVSTVDELKE
+280 DEEVETLDELKE
-292 KVTKRLKEAKEDAA
+292 KISKRLQEAKEESVAQA
-306 VQGKQDEVIAKAV
+306 KQEEVIAKAV

-330 IHHEAHHLLDHF
+330 VHHEADHLMNHF
-342 KQDLQSQ
+342 AQDLQAQ

-360 GQTEES
+360 GQTEEA
-366 MHDQMEKDAEKRVKM
+366 MHAQMEKDAEKRVKM

-399 AVDEEVATLA
+399 AIDEEISTLA

-422 LGDLSELKSDLK
+422 LGDMSELISDLK

-440 VLVDSAVEK
+440 VLLDSAVEK

>member
-1 MAESCHEMNLN
+1 
-12 ESIDDG
+12 
-18 GNMTMSVKWEKKEGN
+18 MSVKWEKQEGN
-33 VGTLSFEIDQE
+33 VGKLTFEIEQE
-44 QIKSGLDRAFQK
+44 KVKEGLDRAFVK

-69 KVSRQIFNQRFGE
+69 KVPRQIFNQRFGE
-82 EALYQDAL
+82 EALFQDAL
-90 DILLPEVYAQAIE
+90 DILLPEVYSAAID

-120 EKGENWKLTAE
+120 EKGETWVLTAE
-131 VTVKPEVKLGD
+131 VTVKPEVRLGD

-148 EKRDAELTDE
+148 EKRETELTTEELEAELKQ
-158 EVAEELKTM
+158 LQ
-167 TERQADLVVKEEE
+167 ERQAELVVKED
-180 AAENGDTV
+180 APAENGDTV
-188 VIDFEGFHKDEPF
+188 ILDFEGFKDGVAF
-201 EGGQADNYSLE
+201 EGGQAENHSLE

-221 FEEQLI
+221 FEEKLV
-227 GAKANDELELNVTFP
+227 GLKAGDEADIELTFP
-242 EEYHAENLAGEPVL
+242 EEYHAEDLAGQPVV
-256 FKVKVH
+256 FKVKLH
-262 EVKTK
+262 EIKTK
-267 EVPELDDELAKDI
+267 EVPALDDELAKDI
-280 DSEVSTVDELKE
+280 DEEVETLDELKE
-292 KVTKRLKEAKEDAA
+292 KISKRLQEAKEESVAQA
-306 VQGKQDEVIAKAV
+306 KQEEVIAKAV

-330 IHHEAHHLLDHF
+330 VHHEADHLMNHF
-342 KQDLQSQ
+342 AQDLQAQ

-360 GQTEES
+360 GQTEEA
-366 MHDQMEKDAEKRVKM
+366 MHAQMEKDAEKRVKM

-399 AVDEEVATLA
+399 AIDEEISTLA

-422 LGDLSELKSDLK
+422 LGDMSELKSDLK

-440 VLVDSAVEK
+440 VLLDSAVEK

>member
-1 MAESCHEMNLN
+1 
-12 ESIDDG
+12 
-18 GNMTMSVKWEKKEGN
+18 MSVKWEKQEGN
-33 VGTLSFEIDQE
+33 VGKLTFEIEQE
-44 QIKSGLDRAFQK
+44 KVKEGLDRAFVK

-69 KVSRQIFNQRFGE
+69 KVPRQIFNQRFGE
-82 EALYQDAL
+82 EALFQDAL
-90 DILLPEVYAQAIE
+90 DILLPEVYSAAID

-120 EKGENWKLTAE
+120 EKGETWVLTAE

-148 EKRDAELTDE
+148 EKRETELTTEELEAELKQ
-158 EVAEELKTM
+158 LQ
-167 TERQADLVVKEEE
+167 ERQAELVVKED
-180 AAENGDTV
+180 APAENGDTV
-188 VIDFEGFHKDEPF
+188 ILDFEGFKDGVAF
-201 EGGQADNYSLE
+201 EGGQAENHSLE

-221 FEEQLI
+221 FEEKLV
-227 GAKANDELELNVTFP
+227 GLKAGDEADIELTFP
-242 EEYHAENLAGEPVL
+242 EEYHAEDLAGQPVV
-256 FKVKVH
+256 FKVKLH
-262 EVKTK
+262 EIKTK
-267 EVPELDDELAKDI
+267 EVPALDDELAKDI
-280 DSEVSTVDELKE
+280 DEEVETLDELKE
-292 KVTKRLKEAKEDAA
+292 KISKRLQEAKEESVAQA
-306 VQGKQDEVIAKAV
+306 KQEEVIAKAV

-330 IHHEAHHLLDHF
+330 VHHEADHLMNHF
-342 KQDLQSQ
+342 AQDLQAQ

-360 GQTEES
+360 GQTEEA
-366 MHDQMEKDAEKRVKM
+366 MHAQMEKDAEKRVKM

-399 AVDEEVATLA
+399 AIDEEISTLA

-414 EKDAVRAA
+414 ETDAVRAA
-422 LGDLSELKSDLK
+422 LGDMSELKSDLK

-440 VLVDSAVEK
+440 VLLDSAVEK

>member
-1 MAESCHEMNLN
+1 
-12 ESIDDG
+12 
-18 GNMTMSVKWEKKEGN
+18 MSVKWEKQEGN
-33 VGTLSFEIDQE
+33 VGKLTFEIEQE
-44 QIKSGLDRAFQK
+44 KVKEGLDRAFVK

-69 KVSRQIFNQRFGE
+69 KVPRQIFNQRFGE

-90 DILLPEVYAQAIE
+90 DILLPEVYSQAID

-120 EKGENWKLTAE
+120 EKGETWVLTAD

-148 EKRDAELTDE
+148 EKRETELTTEELEAELKQ
-158 EVAEELKTM
+158 LQ
-167 TERQADLVVKEEE
+167 ERQAELVVKED
-180 AAENGDTV
+180 APAENGDTV
-188 VIDFEGFHKDEPF
+188 ILDFEGFKDGVAF
-201 EGGQADNYSLE
+201 EGGQAENHSLE

-221 FEEQLI
+221 FEEKLV
-227 GAKANDELELNVTFP
+227 GLKAGDEADIELTFP
-242 EEYHAENLAGEPVL
+242 EEYHAEDLAGQPVV
-256 FKVKVH
+256 FKVKLH
-262 EVKTK
+262 EIKTK
-267 EVPELDDELAKDI
+267 EVPALDDELAKDI
-280 DSEVSTVDELKE
+280 DEEVETLDELKE
-292 KVTKRLKEAKEDAA
+292 KISKRLQEAKEDSVAQA
-306 VQGKQDEVIAKAV
+306 KQEEVIAKAV

-330 IHHEAHHLLDHF
+330 VHHEADHLMNHF
-342 KQDLQSQ
+342 AQDLQAQ

-360 GQTEES
+360 GQTEEA
-366 MHDQMEKDAEKRVKM
+366 MHAQMEKDAEKRVKM

-399 AVDEEVATLA
+399 AIDEEISTLA

-422 LGDLSELKSDLK
+422 LGDMSELKSDLK

-440 VLVDSAVEK
+440 VLLDSAVEK

>member
-1 MAESCHEMNLN
+1 
-12 ESIDDG
+12 
-18 GNMTMSVKWEKKEGN
+18 MSVKWEKQEGN
-33 VGTLSFEIDQE
+33 VGKLTFEIEQE
-44 QIKSGLDRAFQK
+44 KVKEGLDRAFVK

-69 KVSRQIFNQRFGE
+69 KVPRQIFNQRFGE
-82 EALYQDAL
+82 EALFQDAL
-90 DILLPEVYAQAIE
+90 DILLPEVYSAAID

-120 EKGENWKLTAE
+120 EKGETWVLTAE

-148 EKRDAELTDE
+148 EKRETELTTEELEAELKQ
-158 EVAEELKTM
+158 LQ
-167 TERQADLVVKEEE
+167 ERQAELVVKED
-180 AAENGDTV
+180 APAENGDTV
-188 VIDFEGFHKDEPF
+188 ILDFEGFKDGVAF
-201 EGGQADNYSLE
+201 EGGQAENHSLE

-221 FEEQLI
+221 FEEKLV
-227 GAKANDELELNVTFP
+227 GLKAGDEADIELTFP
-242 EEYHAENLAGEPVL
+242 EEYHAEDLAGQPVV
-256 FKVKVH
+256 FKMKLH
-262 EVKTK
+262 EIKTK
-267 EVPELDDELAKDI
+267 EVPALDDELAKDI
-280 DSEVSTVDELKE
+280 DEEVETLDELKE
-292 KVTKRLKEAKEDAA
+292 KISKRLQEAKEESVAQA
-306 VQGKQDEVIAKAV
+306 KQEEVIAKAV

-330 IHHEAHHLLDHF
+330 VHHEADHLMNHF
-342 KQDLQSQ
+342 AQDLQAQ

-360 GQTEES
+360 GQTEEA
-366 MHDQMEKDAEKRVKM
+366 MHAQMEKDAEKRVKM

-399 AVDEEVATLA
+399 AIDEEISTLA

-422 LGDLSELKSDLK
+422 LGDMSELKSDLK

-440 VLVDSAVEK
+440 VLLDSAVEK

>member
-1 MAESCHEMNLN
+1 
-12 ESIDDG
+12 
-18 GNMTMSVKWEKKEGN
+18 MSVKWEKQEGN
-33 VGTLSFEIDQE
+33 VGKLTFEIEQE
-44 QIKSGLDRAFQK
+44 KVKEGLDRAFVK

-69 KVSRQIFNQRFGE
+69 KVPRQIFNQRFGE

-90 DILLPEVYAQAIE
+90 DILLPEVYSAAID

-120 EKGENWKLTAE
+120 EIGETWVLTAD

-148 EKRDAELTDE
+148 EKRDEELTTEELEAELKQ
-158 EVAEELKTM
+158 LQ
-167 TERQADLVVKEEE
+167 ERQAELVVKED
-180 AAENGDTV
+180 APAENGDTV
-188 VIDFEGFHKDEPF
+188 ILDFEGFKDGVAF
-201 EGGQADNYSLE
+201 EGGQAENHSLE

-221 FEEQLI
+221 FEEKLV
-227 GAKANDELELNVTFP
+227 GLKAGDEADIELTFP
-242 EEYHAENLAGEPVL
+242 EEYHAEDLAGQPVV
-256 FKVKVH
+256 FKVKLH
-262 EVKTK
+262 EIKTK
-267 EVPELDDELAKDI
+267 EVPALDDELAKDI
-280 DSEVSTVDELKE
+280 DEEVETLDELKE
-292 KVTKRLKEAKEDAA
+292 KISNRLQEAKKDSVAQA
-306 VQGKQDEVIAKAV
+306 KQEEVIAKAV

-330 IHHEAHHLLDHF
+330 VHHEADHLMNHF
-342 KQDLQSQ
+342 AQDLQAQ

-360 GQTEES
+360 GQTEEA
-366 MHDQMEKDAEKRVKM
+366 MHAQMEQDAEKRVKM

-399 AVDEEVATLA
+399 AIDEEISTLA

-422 LGDLSELKSDLK
+422 LGDMSELKSDLK

-440 VLVDSAVEK
+440 VLLDSAVEK

>member
-1 MAESCHEMNLN
+1 
-12 ESIDDG
+12 
-18 GNMTMSVKWEKKEGN
+18 MSVKWEKQEGN
-33 VGTLSFEIDQE
+33 VGKLTFEIEQE
-44 QIKSGLDRAFQK
+44 KVKEGLDRAFVK

-69 KVSRQIFNQRFGE
+69 KVPRQIFNQRFGE
-82 EALYQDAL
+82 EALFQDAL
-90 DILLPEVYAQAIE
+90 DILLPEVYSAAID

-120 EKGENWKLTAE
+120 EKGETWVLTAE

-148 EKRDAELTDE
+148 EKRETELTTEELEAELKQ
-158 EVAEELKTM
+158 LQ
-167 TERQADLVVKEEE
+167 ERQAELVVKED
-180 AAENGDTV
+180 APAENGDTV
-188 VIDFEGFHKDEPF
+188 ILDFEGFKDGVAF
-201 EGGQADNYSLE
+201 EGGQAENHSLE

-221 FEEQLI
+221 FEEKLV
-227 GAKANDELELNVTFP
+227 GLKAGDEADIELTFP
-242 EEYHAENLAGEPVL
+242 EEYHAEDLAGQPVV
-256 FKVKVH
+256 FKVKLH
-262 EVKTK
+262 EIKTK
-267 EVPELDDELAKDI
+267 EIPALDDELAKDI
-280 DSEVSTVDELKE
+280 DEEVETLDELKE
-292 KVTKRLKEAKEDAA
+292 KISKRLQEAKEESVAQA
-306 VQGKQDEVIAKAV
+306 KQEEVIAKAV

-330 IHHEAHHLLDHF
+330 VHHEADHLMNHF
-342 KQDLQSQ
+342 AQDLQAQ

-360 GQTEES
+360 GQTEEA
-366 MHDQMEKDAEKRVKM
+366 MHAQMEKDAEKRVKM

-399 AVDEEVATLA
+399 AIDEEISTLA

-422 LGDLSELKSDLK
+422 LGDMSELKSDLK

-440 VLVDSAVEK
+440 VLLDSAVEK

>member
-1 MAESCHEMNLN
+1 
-12 ESIDDG
+12 
-18 GNMTMSVKWEKKEGN
+18 MSVKWEKQEGN
-33 VGTLSFEIDQE
+33 VGKLTFEIEQE
-44 QIKSGLDRAFQK
+44 KVKEGLDRAFVK

-69 KVSRQIFNQRFGE
+69 KVPRQIFNQRFGE
-82 EALYQDAL
+82 EALFQDAL
-90 DILLPEVYAQAIE
+90 DILLPEVYSAAID

-120 EKGENWKLTAE
+120 EKGETWVLTAE

-148 EKRDAELTDE
+148 EKRETELTTEELEAELKQ
-158 EVAEELKTM
+158 LQ
-167 TERQADLVVKEEE
+167 ERQAELVVKED
-180 AAENGDTV
+180 APAENGDTV
-188 VIDFEGFHKDEPF
+188 ILDFEGFKDGVAF
-201 EGGQADNYSLE
+201 EGGQAENHSLE

-221 FEEQLI
+221 FEEKLV
-227 GAKANDELELNVTFP
+227 GLKAGDEADIELTFP
-242 EEYHAENLAGEPVL
+242 EEYHAEDLAGQPVV
-256 FKVKVH
+256 FKVKLH
-262 EVKTK
+262 EIKTK
-267 EVPELDDELAKDI
+267 EVPALDDELAKDI
-280 DSEVSTVDELKE
+280 DEEVETLAELKE
-292 KVTKRLKEAKEDAA
+292 KISKRLQEAKEESVAQA
-306 VQGKQDEVIAKAV
+306 KQEEVIAKAV

-330 IHHEAHHLLDHF
+330 VHHEADHLMNHF
-342 KQDLQSQ
+342 AQDLQAQ

-360 GQTEES
+360 GQTEEA
-366 MHDQMEKDAEKRVKM
+366 MHAQMEKDAEKRVKM

-399 AVDEEVATLA
+399 AIDEEISTLA

-422 LGDLSELKSDLK
+422 LGDMSELKSDLK

-440 VLVDSAVEK
+440 VLLDSAVEK

>member
-1 MAESCHEMNLN
+1 M
-12 ESIDDG
+12 
-18 GNMTMSVKWEKKEGN
+18 
-33 VGTLSFEIDQE
+33 
-44 QIKSGLDRAFQK
+44 DRAFVK

-69 KVSRQIFNQRFGE
+69 KVPRQIFNQRFGE

-90 DILLPEVYAQAIE
+90 DILLPEVYSAAID

-120 EKGENWKLTAE
+120 EKGETWVLTAD

-148 EKRDAELTDE
+148 EKRDEELTTEELEAELKQ
-158 EVAEELKTM
+158 LQ
-167 TERQADLVVKEEE
+167 ERQAELVVKED
-180 AAENGDTV
+180 APAENGDTV
-188 VIDFEGFHKDEPF
+188 ILDFEGFKDGVAF
-201 EGGQADNYSLE
+201 EGGQAENHSLE

-221 FEEQLI
+221 FEEKLV
-227 GAKANDELELNVTFP
+227 GLKAGDEADIELTFP
-242 EEYHAENLAGEPVL
+242 EEYHAEDLAGQPVV
-256 FKVKVH
+256 FKVKLH
-262 EVKTK
+262 EIKTK
-267 EVPELDDELAKDI
+267 EVPALDDELAKDI
-280 DSEVSTVDELKE
+280 DEEVETLDELKE
-292 KVTKRLKEAKEDAA
+292 KISNRLQEAKKDSVAQA
-306 VQGKQDEVIAKAV
+306 KQEEVIAKAV

-330 IHHEAHHLLDHF
+330 VHHEADHLMNHF
-342 KQDLQSQ
+342 AQDLQAQ

-360 GQTEES
+360 GQTEEA
-366 MHDQMEKDAEKRVKM
+366 MHAQMEQDAEKRVKM

-399 AVDEEVATLA
+399 AIDEEISTLA

-422 LGDLSELKSDLK
+422 LGDMSELKSDLK

-440 VLVDSAVEK
+440 VLLDSAVEK

>member
-1 MAESCHEMNLN
+1 
-12 ESIDDG
+12 
-18 GNMTMSVKWEKKEGN
+18 
-33 VGTLSFEIDQE
+33 
-44 QIKSGLDRAFQK
+44 LDRAFVK

-69 KVSRQIFNQRFGE
+69 KVPRQIFNQRFGE
-82 EALYQDAL
+82 EALFQDAL
-90 DILLPEVYAQAIE
+90 DILLPEVYSAAID

-120 EKGENWKLTAE
+120 EKGETWVLTAE

-148 EKRDAELTDE
+148 EKRETELTTEELEAELKQ
-158 EVAEELKTM
+158 LQ
-167 TERQADLVVKEEE
+167 ERQAELVVKED
-180 AAENGDTV
+180 APAENGDTV
-188 VIDFEGFHKDEPF
+188 ILDFEGFKDGVAF
-201 EGGQADNYSLE
+201 EGGQAENHSLE

-221 FEEQLI
+221 FEEKLV
-227 GAKANDELELNVTFP
+227 GLKAGDEADIELTFP
-242 EEYHAENLAGEPVL
+242 EEYHAEDLAGQPVV
-256 FKVKVH
+256 FKVKLH
-262 EVKTK
+262 EIKTK
-267 EVPELDDELAKDI
+267 EVPALDDELAKDI
-280 DSEVSTVDELKE
+280 DEEVETLDELKE
-292 KVTKRLKEAKEDAA
+292 KISKRLQEAKEESVAQA
-306 VQGKQDEVIAKAV
+306 KQEEVIAKAV

-330 IHHEAHHLLDHF
+330 VHHEADHLMNHF
-342 KQDLQSQ
+342 AQDLQAQ

-360 GQTEES
+360 GQTEEA
-366 MHDQMEKDAEKRVKM
+366 MHAQMEKDAEKRVKM

-399 AVDEEVATLA
+399 AIDEEISTLA

-422 LGDLSELKSDLK
+422 LGDMSELKSDLK

-440 VLVDSAVEK
+440 VLLDSAVEK

>member
-1 MAESCHEMNLN
+1 
-12 ESIDDG
+12 
-18 GNMTMSVKWEKKEGN
+18 MSVKWEKQEGN
-33 VGTLSFEIDQE
+33 VGKLTFEIEQE
-44 QIKSGLDRAFQK
+44 KVKEGLDRAFVK
-56 VRKTLNVPGFRKG
+56 VRKTLNVSGFRKG
-69 KVSRQIFNQRFGE
+69 KVPRQIFNQRFGE

-90 DILLPEVYAQAIE
+90 DILLPEVYSAAID

-120 EKGENWKLTAE
+120 EKGETWVLTAE

-148 EKRDAELTDE
+148 EKRETELTTEELEAELKQ
-158 EVAEELKTM
+158 LQ
-167 TERQADLVVKEEE
+167 ERQAELVVKED
-180 AAENGDTV
+180 APAENGDTV
-188 VIDFEGFHKDEPF
+188 ILDFEGFKDGVAF
-201 EGGQADNYSLE
+201 EGGQAENHSLE

-221 FEEQLI
+221 FEEKLV
-227 GAKANDELELNVTFP
+227 GLKAGDEADIELTFP
-242 EEYHAENLAGEPVL
+242 EEYHAEDLAGQPVV
-256 FKVKVH
+256 FKVKLH
-262 EVKTK
+262 EIKTK
-267 EVPELDDELAKDI
+267 EVPALDDELAKDI
-280 DSEVSTVDELKE
+280 DEEVETLDELKE
-292 KVTKRLKEAKEDAA
+292 KISKRLQEAKEESVAQA
-306 VQGKQDEVIAKAV
+306 KQEEVIAKAV

-330 IHHEAHHLLDHF
+330 VHHEADHLMNHF
-342 KQDLQSQ
+342 AQDLQAQ

-360 GQTEES
+360 GQTEEA
-366 MHDQMEKDAEKRVKM
+366 MHAQMEKDAEKRVKM

-393 IEPTEE
+393 IEPTED
-399 AVDEEVATLA
+399 AIDEEISTLA

-422 LGDLSELKSDLK
+422 LGDMSELKSDLK

-440 VLVDSAVEK
+440 VLLDSAVEK

>member
-1 MAESCHEMNLN
+1 
-12 ESIDDG
+12 
-18 GNMTMSVKWEKKEGN
+18 MSVKWEKQEGN
-33 VGTLSFEIDQE
+33 VGKLTFEIEQE
-44 QIKSGLDRAFQK
+44 KVKEGLDRAFVK

-69 KVSRQIFNQRFGE
+69 KVPRQIFNQRFGE

-90 DILLPEVYAQAIE
+90 DILLPEVYSQAID

-120 EKGENWKLTAE
+120 EKGETWVLTAD

-148 EKRDAELTDE
+148 EKRETELTTEELEAELKQ
-158 EVAEELKTM
+158 LQ
-167 TERQADLVVKEEE
+167 ERQAELVVKED
-180 AAENGDTV
+180 APAENGDTV
-188 VIDFEGFHKDEPF
+188 ILDFEGFKDDVAF
-201 EGGQADNYSLE
+201 EGGQAENHSLE

-221 FEEQLI
+221 FEEKLV
-227 GAKANDELELNVTFP
+227 GLKAGDEADIELTFP
-242 EEYHAENLAGEPVL
+242 EEYHAEDLAGQPVV
-256 FKVKVH
+256 FKVKLH
-262 EVKTK
+262 EIKTK
-267 EVPELDDELAKDI
+267 EVPALDDELAKDI
-280 DSEVSTVDELKE
+280 DEEVETLDELKE
-292 KVTKRLKEAKEDAA
+292 KISKRLQEAKEDSVAQA
-306 VQGKQDEVIAKAV
+306 KQEEVIAKAV

-330 IHHEAHHLLDHF
+330 VHHEADHLMNHF
-342 KQDLQSQ
+342 AQDLQAQ

-360 GQTEES
+360 GQTEEA
-366 MHDQMEKDAEKRVKM
+366 MHAQMEKDAEKRVKM

-399 AVDEEVATLA
+399 AIDEEISTLA

-422 LGDLSELKSDLK
+422 LGDMSELKSDLK

-440 VLVDSAVEK
+440 VLLDSAVEK

>member
-1 MAESCHEMNLN
+1 
-12 ESIDDG
+12 
-18 GNMTMSVKWEKKEGN
+18 MSVKWEKQEGN
-33 VGTLSFEIDQE
+33 VGKLTFEIEQE
-44 QIKSGLDRAFQK
+44 KVKEGLDRAFVK

-69 KVSRQIFNQRFGE
+69 KVPRQIFNQRFGE
-82 EALYQDAL
+82 EALFQDAL
-90 DILLPEVYAQAIE
+90 DILLPEVYSAAID

-120 EKGENWKLTAE
+120 EKGETWVLTTE

-148 EKRDAELTDE
+148 EKRETELTTEELEAELKQ
-158 EVAEELKTM
+158 LQ
-167 TERQADLVVKEEE
+167 ERQAELVVKED
-180 AAENGDTV
+180 APAENGDTV
-188 VIDFEGFHKDEPF
+188 ILDFEGFKDGVAF
-201 EGGQADNYSLE
+201 EGGQAENHSLE

-221 FEEQLI
+221 FEEKLV
-227 GAKANDELELNVTFP
+227 GLKAGDEADIELTFP
-242 EEYHAENLAGEPVL
+242 EEYHAEDLAGQPVV
-256 FKVKVH
+256 FKVKLH
-262 EVKTK
+262 EIKTK
-267 EVPELDDELAKDI
+267 EVPALDDELAKDI
-280 DSEVSTVDELKE
+280 DEEVETLDELKE
-292 KVTKRLKEAKEDAA
+292 KISKRLQEAKEESVAQA
-306 VQGKQDEVIAKAV
+306 KQEEVIAKAV

-330 IHHEAHHLLDHF
+330 VHHEADHLMNHF
-342 KQDLQSQ
+342 AQDLQAQ

-360 GQTEES
+360 GQTEEA
-366 MHDQMEKDAEKRVKM
+366 MHAQMEKDAEKRVKM

-399 AVDEEVATLA
+399 AIDEEISTLA

-422 LGDLSELKSDLK
+422 LGDMSELKSDLK

-440 VLVDSAVEK
+440 VLLDSAVEK

>member
-1 MAESCHEMNLN
+1 
-12 ESIDDG
+12 
-18 GNMTMSVKWEKKEGN
+18 MSVKWEKQEGN
-33 VGTLSFEIDQE
+33 VGKLTFEIEQE
-44 QIKSGLDRAFQK
+44 KVKEGLDRAFVK

-69 KVSRQIFNQRFGE
+69 KVPRQIFNQRFGE
-82 EALYQDAL
+82 EALFQDAL
-90 DILLPEVYAQAIE
+90 DILLPEVYSAAID

-120 EKGENWKLTAE
+120 EKGETWVLTAE

-148 EKRDAELTDE
+148 EKRETELTTEELEAELKQ
-158 EVAEELKTM
+158 LQ
-167 TERQADLVVKEEE
+167 ERQAELVVKED
-180 AAENGDTV
+180 APAENGDTV
-188 VIDFEGFHKDEPF
+188 ILDFEGFKDGVAF
-201 EGGQADNYSLE
+201 EGGQAENHSLE

-221 FEEQLI
+221 FEEKLV
-227 GAKANDELELNVTFP
+227 GLKAGDEADIELTFP
-242 EEYHAENLAGEPVL
+242 EEYHAEDLAGQPVV
-256 FKVKVH
+256 FKVKLH
-262 EVKTK
+262 EIKTK
-267 EVPELDDELAKDI
+267 EVPALDDELAKDI
-280 DSEVSTVDELKE
+280 DEEVETLDELKE
-292 KVTKRLKEAKEDAA
+292 KISKRLQEAKEESVAQA
-306 VQGKQDEVIAKAV
+306 KQEEVIAKAV

-330 IHHEAHHLLDHF
+330 VHHEADHLMNHF
-342 KQDLQSQ
+342 AQDLQAQ

-360 GQTEES
+360 GQTEEA
-366 MHDQMEKDAEKRVKM
+366 MRAQMEKDAEKRVKM

-399 AVDEEVATLA
+399 AIDEEISTLA

-422 LGDLSELKSDLK
+422 LGDMSELKSDLK

-440 VLVDSAVEK
+440 VLLDSAVEK

>member
-1 MAESCHEMNLN
+1 
-12 ESIDDG
+12 
-18 GNMTMSVKWEKKEGN
+18 MSVKWEKQEGN
-33 VGTLSFEIDQE
+33 VGKLTFDIEQE
-44 QIKSGLDRAFQK
+44 KVKEGLDRAFVK

-69 KVSRQIFNQRFGE
+69 KVPRQIFNQRFGE

-90 DILLPEVYAQAIE
+90 DILLPEVYSQAID

-120 EKGENWKLTAE
+120 EKGETWVLTAE

-148 EKRDAELTDE
+148 EKRETELTTEELEAELKQ
-158 EVAEELKTM
+158 LQ
-167 TERQADLVVKEEE
+167 ERQAELVVKED
-180 AAENGDTV
+180 APAENGDTV
-188 VIDFEGFHKDEPF
+188 ILDFEGFKDGVAF
-201 EGGQADNYSLE
+201 EGGQAENHSLE

-221 FEEQLI
+221 FEEKLV
-227 GAKANDELELNVTFP
+227 GLKAGDEADIELTFP
-242 EEYHAENLAGEPVL
+242 EEYHAEDLAGQPVV
-256 FKVKVH
+256 FKVKLH
-262 EVKTK
+262 EIKTK
-267 EVPELDDELAKDI
+267 EVPALDDELAKDI
-280 DSEVSTVDELKE
+280 DEEVETLDELKE
-292 KVTKRLKEAKEDAA
+292 KISKRLQEAKEESVSQA
-306 VQGKQDEVIAKAV
+306 KQEEVIAKAV

-330 IHHEAHHLLDHF
+330 VHHEADHLMNHF
-342 KQDLQSQ
+342 AQDLQAQ

-360 GQTEES
+360 GQTEEA
-366 MHDQMEKDAEKRVKM
+366 MHAQMETDAEKRVKM

-399 AVDEEVATLA
+399 AIDEEISTLA

-422 LGDLSELKSDLK
+422 LGDMSELKSDLK

-440 VLVDSAVEK
+440 VLLDSAVEK

>member
-1 MAESCHEMNLN
+1 
-12 ESIDDG
+12 
-18 GNMTMSVKWEKKEGN
+18 MSVKWEKQEGN
-33 VGTLSFEIDQE
+33 VGKLTFEIEQE
-44 QIKSGLDRAFQK
+44 KVKEGLDRAFVK

-69 KVSRQIFNQRFGE
+69 KVPRQIFNQRFGE
-82 EALYQDAL
+82 EALFQDAL
-90 DILLPEVYAQAIE
+90 DILLPEVYSAAID

-120 EKGENWKLTAE
+120 EKGETWVLTAE

-148 EKRDAELTDE
+148 EKRETTLTTEELEAELKQ
-158 EVAEELKTM
+158 LQ
-167 TERQADLVVKEEE
+167 ERQAELVVKED
-180 AAENGDTV
+180 APAENGDTV
-188 VIDFEGFHKDEPF
+188 ILDFEGFKDGVAF
-201 EGGQADNYSLE
+201 EGGQAENHSLE

-221 FEEQLI
+221 FEEKLV
-227 GAKANDELELNVTFP
+227 GLKAGDEADIELTFP
-242 EEYHAENLAGEPVL
+242 EEYHAEDLAGQAVV
-256 FKVKVH
+256 FKVKLH
-262 EVKTK
+262 EIKTK
-267 EVPELDDELAKDI
+267 EVPTLDDELAKDI
-280 DSEVSTVDELKE
+280 DEEVETLDELKE
-292 KVTKRLKEAKEDAA
+292 KISKRLQEAKEESVAQA
-306 VQGKQDEVIAKAV
+306 KQEEVIAKAV

-330 IHHEAHHLLDHF
+330 VHHEADHLMNHF
-342 KQDLQSQ
+342 AQDLQAQ

-360 GQTEES
+360 GQTEEA
-366 MHDQMEKDAEKRVKM
+366 MHAQMEKDAEKRVKM

-399 AVDEEVATLA
+399 AIDEEISTLA

-414 EKDAVRAA
+414 EKDAVRVA
-422 LGDLSELKSDLK
+422 LGDMSELKSDLK

-440 VLVDSAVEK
+440 VLLDSAVEK